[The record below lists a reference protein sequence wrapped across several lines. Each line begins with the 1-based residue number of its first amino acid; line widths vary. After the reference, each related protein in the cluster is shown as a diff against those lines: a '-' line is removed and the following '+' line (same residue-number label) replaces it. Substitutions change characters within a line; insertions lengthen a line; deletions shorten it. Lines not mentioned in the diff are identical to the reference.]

1 MKLTLY
7 NIDKLIREKTNN
19 KTKAYYTNQE
29 CAIVEGTFGFVL
41 AYFDCNYITCE
52 SADEPINIDLLDAD
66 SDDEQFFAHDD
77 IELTIR
83 EIIKN
88 APAKEIDSHDFFH
101 TKDYN
106 FHEQK
111 KFIELKQV
119 LITIGVPINNDL

>member
-7 NIDKLIREKTNN
+7 NLDKLIREKSNN
-19 KTKAYYTNQE
+19 EEKAYYSNQE
-29 CAIVEGTFGFVL
+29 CAIIEGTFGFVL
-41 AYFDCNYITCE
+41 AYFNCNYITCE
-52 SADEPINIDLLDAD
+52 SADDMIELELLAAD
-66 SDDEQFFAHDD
+66 SDDDQFFAHGN

-88 APAKEIDSHDFFH
+88 APATEIDSHDFFH
-101 TKDYN
+101 RKDYN

-119 LITIGVPINNDL
+119 LNTIGVSINTDI